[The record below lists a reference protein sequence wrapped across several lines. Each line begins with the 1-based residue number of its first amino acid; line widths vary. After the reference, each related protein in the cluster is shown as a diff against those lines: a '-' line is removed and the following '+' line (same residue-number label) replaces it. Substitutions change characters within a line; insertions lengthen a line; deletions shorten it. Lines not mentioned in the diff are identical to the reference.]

1 MEKYKNENNN
11 NPINDDDS
19 ENEKIDAKGMIIQLF
34 DEQIKQKQESFMNL
48 SRILQRKEKIKKMSQ
63 DLKLD
68 IKNLEKIISDIL
80 DKQKDDYLSA
90 FSQFMDSIK
99 NKLTLQLEEMEKA
112 FEEKRKTN
120 DIRII
125 RCERDFFKSE
135 AIRLN
140 KLTIKLK
147 EELEEIN
154 FKYKLVKVEL
164 TNIKTK
170 YKETENINKQLLT
183 IENEKIDKNKS
194 KSLNKKEINL
204 KQNQFNLSTI
214 CNESKNNSKIFKN
227 KNISNIH
234 VDTSIHERDSNSQN
248 ASINQDINCL
258 TKMLKNSK
266 YQFKREKYKA
276 NKAIAEL
283 SKIYLEKNKLENI
296 FQNCVEETK
305 KIIFNRKIMENKFY
319 KIKNPPKLFKY
330 ELGNRVNFS
339 TKFEEFLPSDK
350 QKTLEKFIFD
360 DEVYHLVK
368 DIVFKRSKMNQ
379 LKEYT
384 SNKYNNTLHFSGTES
399 KIKKLID
406 IPKINSKKKI
416 SIFPIMNNKKLNY
429 INSNNEKNEDIYKNR
444 VLTINSNS

>member
-154 FKYKLVKVEL
+154 FK
-164 TNIKTK
+164 
-170 YKETENINKQLLT
+170 
-183 IENEKIDKNKS
+183 
-194 KSLNKKEINL
+194 
-204 KQNQFNLSTI
+204 
-214 CNESKNNSKIFKN
+214 
-227 KNISNIH
+227 
-234 VDTSIHERDSNSQN
+234 
-248 ASINQDINCL
+248 
-258 TKMLKNSK
+258 
-266 YQFKREKYKA
+266 
-276 NKAIAEL
+276 
-283 SKIYLEKNKLENI
+283 
-296 FQNCVEETK
+296 
-305 KIIFNRKIMENKFY
+305 
-319 KIKNPPKLFKY
+319 
-330 ELGNRVNFS
+330 
-339 TKFEEFLPSDK
+339 
-350 QKTLEKFIFD
+350 
-360 DEVYHLVK
+360 
-368 DIVFKRSKMNQ
+368 
-379 LKEYT
+379 
-384 SNKYNNTLHFSGTES
+384 
-399 KIKKLID
+399 
-406 IPKINSKKKI
+406 
-416 SIFPIMNNKKLNY
+416 
-429 INSNNEKNEDIYKNR
+429 
-444 VLTINSNS
+444 